1 MGGELGFVQR
11 ETSLEDAG
19 QREGLVREPTWNL
32 QSARTQDAPPLLPLS
47 AGTLL
52 RLRPGEEAGF
62 TQCQIPRPIE
72 EMEGMQ
78 AWPAD
83 PWRDPRQSALL
94 PPSEWETWLQGQG
107 EISRSRV
114 NSFSRQCLF

>member
-52 RLRPGEEAGF
+52 RLLPGEG
-62 TQCQIPRPIE
+62 
-72 EMEGMQ
+72 
-78 AWPAD
+78 
-83 PWRDPRQSALL
+83 
-94 PPSEWETWLQGQG
+94 
-107 EISRSRV
+107 RSRFHSDPQTHRGDGGDAGLACRSLERPKAKCT
-114 NSFSRQCLF
+114 SFSL